1 MGHAPQDLLRI
12 TLRKA
17 IRDLLFILLQ
27 LELFPVVSIFEKN
40 GICGADIAD
49 CANSDVFAG
58 LITGIPALQAKRC
71 FRALTAYFNKNTAVT
86 AAAAAGGSGV
96 SDSSVLAP
104 PQLPVSKTS
113 QVSASYDLKA
123 ACCHS
128 SNCAKTTSGHTHP
141 LLTPPQPLKD
151 LSVDDVSAL
160 MVKLGIGYCVAVM
173 KTEDVDGAELVEF
186 SKNEFV
192 GILKDNG
199 SAKSDYLLCR
209 LCSSL

>member
-1 MGHAPQDLLRI
+1 M
-12 TLRKA
+12 
-17 IRDLLFILLQ
+17 
-27 LELFPVVSIFEKN
+27 VSGCDNN
-40 GICGADIAD
+40 GINGADIAD

-58 LITGIPALQAKRC
+58 LITAIPALQAKRC

-86 AAAAAGGSGV
+86 AAAAAAGSGV

-128 SNCAKTTSGHTHP
+128 SDCTRTTSGHTHR

-151 LSVDDVSAL
+151 LSVDDVGTL
-160 MVKLGIGYCVAVM
+160 MVKLGIGYCAAVM
-173 KTEDVDGAELVEF
+173 KTEEVDGAELVEL
-186 SKNEFV
+186 SKIEFV
-192 GILKDNG
+192 TILTDTG
-199 SAKSDYLLCR
+199 SEKSDYLPCR
-209 LCSSL
+209 LRSSLLSQLLLLVS